1 MIFAPTVGGLQT
13 VPGELDD
20 PDSGY
25 RSRFDKK
32 DEIAVPGY
40 YSVILKDYGVKAEL
54 TATQRV
60 GFHRYTYPK
69 SEQANLIFDIGN
81 KQGESGEVK
90 DAEVQYFDDG
100 RVEGYVVT
108 SPVYVDIYQK
118 GADVRMYFS
127 AVLNKQPIEVGT
139 FVKDK
144 VVSGKYQAKGPGTG
158 LYLTFSTEE
167 QESVEVKVG
176 LSYTSIENARFNREV
191 EAKDVTFDQARKNAT
206 KAWNES
212 LSRIYVEGGK
222 EEDKVKFLYRTVSC
236 ASGAWI
242 GK

>member
-1 MIFAPTVGGLQT
+1 MRLRF
-13 VPGELDD
+13 LDII
-20 PDSGY
+20 
-25 RSRFDKK
+25 R
-32 DEIAVPGY
+32 
-40 YSVILKDYGVKAEL
+40 
-54 TATQRV
+54 
-60 GFHRYTYPK
+60 
-69 SEQANLIFDIGN
+69 N

-144 VVSGKYQAKGPGTG
+144 FVSGKYQAKGPGIG

-176 LSYTSIENARFNREV
+176 LSYV
-191 EAKDVTFDQARKNAT
+191 HRKR
-206 KAWNES
+206 S
-212 LSRIYVEGGK
+212 
-222 EEDKVKFLYRTVSC
+222 F
-236 ASGAWI
+236 
-242 GK
+242 